1 MKDLKYV
8 YGPVPSRRLGLS
20 LGISPIPKKTCNY
33 SCVYC
38 QLGRTDRMTNTRQ
51 DFFPVE
57 SILTEVDHILAN
69 DIPFDAITIV
79 GEGEPTLYKS
89 LGLLISEIKRRTDL
103 PVAVITNGALF
114 YDPQV
119 RREVALADIVSPT
132 MDAVDEQSFKRINRP
147 YGTLSY
153 KLIAHGLKEFS
164 KEYRGQI
171 WLELMLVKGYND
183 DETTLLRYR
192 DLLRDIR
199 YDRLYINTPVRP
211 PAEVFA
217 VAADRSQ
224 IEKAMELLDGTSIDL
239 LVSHGFHSELEDDY
253 LAIMSII
260 KRHPMN
266 QYEIEGFLRAR
277 NAQGIKEII
286 GRLESDPSV
295 EAITYKKYITFRL
308 R

>member
-1 MKDLKYV
+1 MNELKYV

-38 QLGRTDRMTNTRQ
+38 QLGRTDRMSNTRQ

-57 SILTEVDHILAN
+57 DILREVDYILAN
-69 DIPFDAITIV
+69 DISFDVITIV

-89 LGLLISEIKRRTDL
+89 LGDLIAGIKQRTDL
-103 PVAVITNGALF
+103 PVALITNGALF

-132 MDAVDEQSFKRINRP
+132 MDAVDEESFRKINRP

-153 KLIAHGLKEFS
+153 KSVLHGLKEFS
-164 KEYRGQI
+164 RDYRGQL

-183 DETTLLRYR
+183 DEPSLIRYSELLRT
-192 DLLRDIR
+192 IR

-211 PAEVFA
+211 PAEAFA

-224 IEKAMELLDGTSIDL
+224 IEKATELLGGTSIDL
-239 LVSHGFHSELEDDY
+239 LVSHGFHSELQDDY

-266 QYEIEGFLRAR
+266 QYEVEGFLGTRA
-277 NAQGIKEII
+277 AKDITGIMA
-286 GRLESDPSV
+286 RLETDPAV
-295 EAITYKKYITFRL
+295 ESIVYKKYITFRL